1 MTAQRKMTVYLTE
14 VHHASLAR
22 YARRRGISM
31 AGAIRDAV
39 DRLLSAEVRRRPR
52 FIGCISG
59 PEGGTT
65 SEHVTDILKS
75 DLRHR
80 PPH

>member
-1 MTAQRKMTVYLTE
+1 MTAKRKMTVYLAE
-14 VHHASLAR
+14 VQHASLAR
-22 YARRRGISM
+22 YARRRGISV

-59 PEGGTT
+59 PEGGTI
-65 SEHVTDILKS
+65 SEHVDDILKS
-75 DLRHR
+75 YLRR
-80 PPH
+80 RSPQ